1 MRNAVQFCNEKLYGT
16 LGVTILIHP
25 KTIKQLGPD
34 FEAALSD
41 LHYGSIGVNI
51 WNAAA
56 FLLVQATWG
65 AFPGHTSG
73 DIQSGIGFVGNSF
86 LFEQPERTVMRGSFY
101 PFPRTWLH
109 GDPAFLPKPPWFIT
123 NKTAHTTTRE
133 WQRSPWIRASATCRR
148 SCFPPCADK

>member
-1 MRNAVQFCNEKLYGT
+1 MKAMGPAFDE
-16 LGVTILIHP
+16 IL
-25 KTIKQLGPD
+25 T
-34 FEAALSD
+34 D

-65 AFPGHTSG
+65 AFPGHTQN
-73 DIQSGIGFVGNSF
+73 DIQSGIGIVGNSF
-86 LFEQPERTVMRGSFY
+86 LFEKPERTVVRGSFY

-123 NKTAHTTTRE
+123 NKTAHITTRGVAKITIDP
-133 WQRSPWIRASATCRR
+133 RFRYLPAILLSAL
-148 SCFPPCADK
+148 